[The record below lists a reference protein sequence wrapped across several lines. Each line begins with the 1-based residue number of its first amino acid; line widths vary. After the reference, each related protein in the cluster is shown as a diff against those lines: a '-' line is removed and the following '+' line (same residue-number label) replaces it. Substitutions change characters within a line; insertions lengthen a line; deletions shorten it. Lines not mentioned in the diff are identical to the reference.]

1 MSGVDRLNVPEF
13 ERPIVE
19 LEMKLES
26 ARMDLANARDE
37 AARVSK
43 EEEVKHLE
51 KDLKK
56 LTDSVFG
63 NLDPW
68 SRVQLARHPNRP
80 LTTDYIKV
88 LFDDWQELFGDRAY
102 ADDPAIVTGL
112 GTINGVKCFVMGH
125 RKGKTLKERLECN
138 FGCAHPEGYRKALRK
153 MKLAEKLA
161 LPIISFINTPGAYPG
176 LEAEER
182 GQSQAIAENIR
193 EMATLRV
200 PIICLTI
207 GEGGSGGALGIGVG
221 DRYLIIENSYYSVI
235 SPEGCA
241 AILWHDAKRASDAA
255 KVLRLTPNDLIE
267 LGIMDEIVPEPYGG
281 AHRDPRKAM
290 DIVKAT
296 LLRHLGELQTID
308 IDTLLDQRYEK
319 LRKMGKYQ
327 EVPMATA

>member
-13 ERPIVE
+13 ERPIIE

-26 ARMDLANARDE
+26 RRMDLANEKDKQKAKDIQSE
-37 AARVSK
+37 I
-43 EEEVKHLE
+43 EFLE
-51 KDLKK
+51 KDVRK

-68 SRVQLARHPNRP
+68 NRVQLSRHPGRP
-80 LTTDYIKV
+80 LTTDFVNSI
-88 LFDDWQELFGDRAY
+88 FDDFQELKGDRAY
-102 ADDPAIVTGL
+102 KDDPAILCGF
-112 GTINGVKCFVMGH
+112 GTIDGNKVMVLGH

-153 MKLAEKLA
+153 MQMAEKFG

-176 LEAEER
+176 IEAEER
-182 GQSQAIAENIR
+182 GQSHAIAENIR
-193 EMATLRV
+193 EMTALKV
-200 PIICLTI
+200 PIITCTI

-221 DRYLIIENSYYSVI
+221 DRYLIMENSYYSVI

-241 AILWHDAKRASDAA
+241 AILWHDGKRASDAA
-255 KVLRLTPNDLIE
+255 RVLRLTPNDLIE

-290 DIVKAT
+290 EIVKT
-296 LLRHLGELQTID
+296 YLLRHLLELQKLNVQD
-308 IDTLLDQRYEK
+308 LLEQRYQK
-319 LRKMGKYQ
+319 LRGMGKYI
-327 EVPMATA
+327 EVAA

>member
-1 MSGVDRLNVPEF
+1 MSGVDRLNVPDF

-19 LEMKLES
+19 LEMRLET
-26 ARMDLANARDE
+26 ARMDMANAKDDATRKD
-37 AARVSK
+37 K
-43 EEEVKHLE
+43 ESEIKGLE
-51 KDLKK
+51 KELKK
-56 LTDSVFG
+56 LTDSVFN

-68 SRVQLARHPNRP
+68 NRVQLARHPNRP
-80 LTTDYIKV
+80 LATDYIKT
-88 LFDDWQELFGDRAY
+88 LFDDWQELFGDRSY
-102 ADDPAIVTGL
+102 GDDPAIVCGF
-112 GTINGVKCFVMGH
+112 GTLAGNKTFILGH

-153 MKLAEKLA
+153 MKLAEKFG

-182 GQSQAIAENIR
+182 GQSMAIAENIR
-193 EMATLRV
+193 EMAGLRV

-221 DRYLIIENSYYSVI
+221 DRYLIMENAYYSVI

-241 AILWHDAKRASDAA
+241 AILWHDARKASDAA
-255 KVLRLTPNDLIE
+255 KVLRLTPNDLME
-267 LGIMDEIVPEPYGG
+267 LGVMDEIVPEPFGG

-296 LLRHLGELQTID
+296 LLRHLKELAD
-308 IDTLLDQRYEK
+308 IEINTLLDQRYEK
-319 LRKMGKYQ
+319 LRNMGKYQ
-327 EVPMATA
+327 EVPV